1 MKIFKILLLA
11 LLLVGCSNMTY
22 QQVSMDEGLELMSKD
37 NDYILLDVRTIEEYN
52 AGHIPG
58 AHCYPNEDI
67 DEAIMNVIYQQDT
80 TIYVY
85 CRSGNRSKQACEKLV
100 NLGYTDV
107 IEFGGIIDYKGELEY

>member
-1 MKIFKILLLA
+1 MKIFKILLLS

-22 QQVSMDEGLELMSKD
+22 EQISMDEGLELMSKD
-37 NDYILLDVRTIEEYN
+37 DSYILLDVRTIEEYN

-67 DEAIMNVIYQQDT
+67 DENITNVIYHKDT

-85 CRSGNRSKQACEKLV
+85 CRSGNRSKQASEKLV

-107 IEFGGIIDYKGELEY
+107 IEIGGIMDYTGELEY